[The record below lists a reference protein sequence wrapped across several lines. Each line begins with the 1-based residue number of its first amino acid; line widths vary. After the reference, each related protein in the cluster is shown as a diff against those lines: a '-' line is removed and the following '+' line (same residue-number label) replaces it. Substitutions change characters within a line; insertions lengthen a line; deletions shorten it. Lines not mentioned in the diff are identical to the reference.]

1 MEIKV
6 TRFPRGNNGKTMA
19 GWRRSDG
26 GERGRNKLPAEESL
40 LVYLGRK
47 SPSYSNIVRAKT
59 PSANPGRDETT
70 RTHSFPSHTRKHCVV
85 MAAQHTVLVQGVL
98 SKPAEAPSVVF

>member
-6 TRFPRGNNGKTMA
+6 TRFLRGNNGKTMA

-47 SPSYSNIVRAKT
+47 SPSYSDIVRAKT
-59 PSANPGRDETT
+59 PSANPGRDEATPDT
-70 RTHSFPSHTRKHCVV
+70 FIPITHTQALCRDGRSAHCSSPRR
-85 MAAQHTVLVQGVL
+85 LV
-98 SKPAEAPSVVF
+98 